1 MIYLRS
7 ALFLF
12 GQTLSTVLFAL
23 GAVATVPL
31 GFFGRYRFISQWAR
45 FNIWW
50 LRVTCNLDYVVEGRE
65 NIPSTPVVVL
75 CKHQSAW
82 ETLALQLVLP
92 PQVWLLKKEL
102 LRIPF
107 FGWGLAMLDPIAID
121 RSQGRK
127 ALQQLVTQGKQRL
140 DSGRWVVIFPE
151 GTRVVAGK
159 HGDFHMGGAKLASDT
174 GYPILPIAH
183 NAGYYWPKNSFLKRP
198 GTVRMVI
205 GPLIETKAKSTKE
218 ANAQAQS
225 WITSV
230 SDQLAVDGDKPS

>member
-23 GAVATVPL
+23 GAVAALPL

-50 LRVTCNLDYVVEGRE
+50 LRVTCKLNYVVEGRE
-65 NIPSTPVVVL
+65 NIPRTPVVVL

-151 GTRVVAGK
+151 GTRVTAGQ
-159 HGDFHMGGAKLASDT
+159 HRDFHVGGAKLASDT
-174 GYPILPIAH
+174 GYPVLPIAH
-183 NAGYYWPKNSFLKRP
+183 NAGYFWPKNGFLKKP
-198 GTVRMVI
+198 GTIRMVV
-205 GPLIETKAKSTKE
+205 GPLIETQTKSTKE
-218 ANAQAQS
+218 VNVQAQS

-230 SDQLAVDGDKPS
+230 TDRLAVNGDKSP